1 MIRSGSFLEPH
12 RLPWPSGLMC
22 NGLDC
27 LAVIPARGASK
38 RLPGKNIKN
47 LLGKPAI
54 AYTIEA
60 AIESGLFARIVVS
73 TDSEHIAEI
82 ALQYGAEAPFLRAR
96 ELADDHTPVS
106 LVTLDVLEH
115 LDPGGLTYSCVAQLM
130 ANCPL
135 RTSDDV
141 RASYQQFIETDSESQ
156 ISVTRFGWQNPW
168 WSVQRADN
176 FTLEP
181 LFETNITARSQDL
194 PSLFCPTGAI
204 WWAQTRALRREGTF
218 HFFGRTGW
226 EIPWMRGIDIDSQDD
241 WQMAEVLV
249 RLGEEVKTGHVG

>member
-1 MIRSGSFLEPH
+1 MN
-12 RLPWPSGLMC
+12 

-38 RLPGKNIKN
+38 RVPGKNIKN

-54 AYTIEA
+54 AYTLEA

-73 TDSEHIAEI
+73 TDSESIAEI
-82 ALQYGAEAPFLRAR
+82 ALRYDAEVPFLRAS

-106 LVTLDVLEH
+106 LVTLDVLER
-115 LDPGGLTYSCVAQLM
+115 LDPDANKYFCVAQLM

-135 RTSDDV
+135 RTAADI
-141 RASYQQFIETDSESQ
+141 RASYQQFRETDSESQ
-156 ISVTRFGWQNPW
+156 ISLTRFGWQNPW
-168 WSVQRADN
+168 WAVQRADD
-176 FTLEP
+176 FTLES
-181 LFETNITARSQDL
+181 LFETKMTARSQDL

-226 EIPWMRGIDIDSQDD
+226 EIPWMRGIDIDTEDD
-241 WQMAEVLV
+241 WQMAEVLM
-249 RLGEEVKTGHVG
+249 RLGEEVKTSHVG